1 MKHKEVYVSKWD
13 FNILTNCAMAK
24 RLEEPVDWSARHVD
38 SCGIAA
44 EMLRPHSA
52 QREEAQLRPAE
63 SEVPGTEI
71 NTPLPS
77 RKKLFQTK
85 VLYS

>member
-1 MKHKEVYVSKWD
+1 MPCLFPCPKIFGKPA
-13 FNILTNCAMAK
+13 N
-24 RLEEPVDWSARHVD
+24 WSARHVD

-71 NTPLPS
+71 SSPILIAILIPQN
-77 RKKLFQTK
+77 KI
-85 VLYS
+85 VLYDTAGKQQCLCSNG